1 MPRCFWCS
9 DDPLYIAYHDHEWG
23 VPLCDPRGLFEL
35 LLLEGFQA
43 GLSWY
48 TVLKKR
54 AHYREVLHGFDP
66 ERLAQLSDAEIET
79 LMQDPGIIRNRL
91 KLKAARQNAQAWLRQ
106 DDPVALLWSCVGG
119 VPKINRF
126 TGRGDVPAVTPE
138 AEALSKML
146 KKAGFTFVGPT
157 ICYAFMQASG
167 MVMDHTLDCDRHAEL
182 SSSRGPAFP

>member
-9 DDPLYIAYHDHEWG
+9 DDPLYIAYHDEEWG
-23 VPLCDPRGLFEL
+23 VPLRDPRALFEL

-43 GLSWY
+43 GLSWF

-54 AHYREVLHGFDP
+54 EHYRRVLHGFDP
-66 ERLAQLSDAEIET
+66 VRLASLTDEEIEV

-91 KLKAARQNAQAWLRQ
+91 KLQAARRNAQAWLRQ
-106 DDPVALLWSCVGG
+106 DDPVELLWSFVDGR
-119 VPKINRF
+119 PKINRF
-126 TGRGDVPAVTPE
+126 TGRGDIPAVTPE
-138 AEALSKML
+138 AEAMSKAL

-167 MVMDHTLDCDRHAEL
+167 MVMDHTLDCDRYALL
-182 SSSRGPAFP
+182 S